1 MGHRKSGDPPPE
13 TLARPSPHPMRPF
26 PLLPW
31 LTLTVASCVTST
43 TTVGAVETKGA
54 LLSVAPAERAW
65 LVEDEESFLG
75 SVVRFTRPEGSH
87 EFFFMVRNPWDQD
100 VGMIDHLGRT
110 WKRVPH
116 EEDAW
121 LGTGTVLEGVQR
133 ILGAGE
139 RARMVELD
147 VSQLEARTRAERAR
161 LPGGIGG

>member
-1 MGHRKSGDPPPE
+1 MDHRKKRGSSARDTPRPDFPSMR
-13 TLARPSPHPMRPF
+13 TLL
-26 PLLPW
+26 LLPW
-31 LTLTVASCVTST
+31 LGLSVSSCVTST

-54 LLSVAPAERAW
+54 LLSVVPAERAW
-65 LVEDEESFLG
+65 LVENEGSFLG
-75 SVVRFTRPEGSH
+75 SVVRFTGQGGSK

-100 VGMIDHLGRT
+100 VGMIDHLGRS

-133 ILGAGE
+133 ILEAGE
-139 RARMVELD
+139 RAHMVELD

-161 LPGGIGG
+161 QPGGSGG

>member
-1 MGHRKSGDPPPE
+1 
-13 TLARPSPHPMRPF
+13 MRPT

-31 LTLTVASCVTST
+31 LILSVASCVTST
-43 TTVGAVETKGA
+43 TTVGAVETRGA
-54 LLSVAPAERAW
+54 VLSVAPAQRAW
-65 LVEDEESFLG
+65 LVEDEDSFLG
-75 SVVRFTRPEGSH
+75 SVVRFAGQGDSE

-100 VGMIDHLGRT
+100 IGMIDHLGRT

-139 RARMVELD
+139 RARMVELE